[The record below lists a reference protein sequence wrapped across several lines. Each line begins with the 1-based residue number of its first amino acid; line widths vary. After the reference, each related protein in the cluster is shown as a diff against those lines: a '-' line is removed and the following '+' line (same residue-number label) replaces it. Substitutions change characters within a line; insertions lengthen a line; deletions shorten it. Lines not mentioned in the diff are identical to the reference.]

1 MGVTGVDDEVRALCP
16 HTPRGV
22 WHMHSGV
29 FNGGRGVV
37 ASGAADE
44 GRKSAPQKYL
54 MTNRHKNEYDKVWW
68 MSQKKPI
75 TTNIC
80 NFGCQLV

>member
-1 MGVTGVDDEVRALCP
+1 
-16 HTPRGV
+16 
-22 WHMHSGV
+22 MHSGV

-54 MTNRHKNEYDKVWW
+54 MTNGHKNEYDKV
-68 MSQKKPI
+68 
-75 TTNIC
+75 
-80 NFGCQLV
+80 